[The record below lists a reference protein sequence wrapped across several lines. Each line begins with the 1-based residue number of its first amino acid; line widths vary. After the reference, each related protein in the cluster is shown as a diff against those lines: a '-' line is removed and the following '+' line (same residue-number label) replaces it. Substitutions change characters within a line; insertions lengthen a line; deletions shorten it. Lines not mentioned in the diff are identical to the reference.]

1 MNEQMRPNIDWN
13 TMSDAEVL
21 QANVGLLRVHLA
33 TWVKHRSPDG
43 KLERGRP
50 NYRILASLHAT
61 ICDQMNKATKTKRG
75 DTLSE
80 ESIDAFA
87 RQ

>member
-1 MNEQMRPNIDWN
+1 
-13 TMSDAEVL
+13 
-21 QANVGLLRVHLA
+21 VGLLRVHLA

-43 KLERGRP
+43 KLERSRP
-50 NYRILASLHAT
+50 NYRMLASLRAT
-61 ICDQMNKATKTKRG
+61 ICDQVNKATKTKRG